1 MTTTSGNAAMVL
13 AWLEEWLQ
21 TEWLDLRVRLTSVT
35 EQFATVSL
43 CGPNVR
49 KLMRELTRGIEL
61 SPEAFPHMSM
71 QEGEVAG
78 IPARIARVSFTGE
91 VGFEVNVPANSGL
104 ARWEASMNAGEKH
117 HHTPYGHQ
125 AMPWLGAQ
133 PGSRTGGT
141 QTGRRAG

>member
-1 MTTTSGNAAMVL
+1 MVL

-21 TEWLDLRVRLTSVT
+21 TEWLDLRVRLTSLT

-78 IPARIARVSFTGE
+78 IPARIARVSFTGA
-91 VGFEVNVPANSGL
+91 VGFERSEEHTSELQSLMRNSYAVFCL
-104 ARWEASMNAGEKH
+104 KKKIDKPTISVH
-117 HHTPYGHQ
+117 
-125 AMPWLGAQ
+125 AQ
-133 PGSRTGGT
+133 VDT
-141 QTGRRAG
+141 